1 MKDSCSDNQRMEAAG
16 WVQLALRSLEARC
29 LGDDSLIVVYPA
41 RASRNCCLEVLVL
54 AAGMTEKKRWG
65 EAYQRPHSTDCVLLV
80 LVMNIAVG
88 CTYSKMR
95 CGFHWAVS
103 CSCIPAA
110 DWGAR

>member
-1 MKDSCSDNQRMEAAG
+1 
-16 WVQLALRSLEARC
+16 VHLALHSLEARC
-29 LGDDSLIVVYPA
+29 LRGDSLIVLYPA
-41 RASRNCCLEVLVL
+41 RANRNCCLEVLVL
-54 AAGMTEKKRWG
+54 AAGMTGKKRWG

-80 LVMNIAVG
+80 ILMDTAVG

-95 CGFHWAVS
+95 CGFHCAGS